1 MITYHAETAERA
13 EGLFVSA
20 DSARSALNVVEQR

>member
-1 MITYHAETAERA
+1 MITYRAETADRA

-20 DSARSALNVVEQR
+20 DPAGSALNVVEQR